1 MVEQP
6 QQQHTA
12 ESPITFQNWY
22 TGAIG
27 IGLNPYSSG
36 FVFNI
41 SCKVEIC
48 YNLKKASETK

>member
-12 ESPITFQNWY
+12 DSPITFQNWY
-22 TGAIG
+22 AGAIG

-36 FVFNI
+36 FVIN
-41 SCKVEIC
+41 KIC
-48 YNLKKASETK
+48 YNLASETK